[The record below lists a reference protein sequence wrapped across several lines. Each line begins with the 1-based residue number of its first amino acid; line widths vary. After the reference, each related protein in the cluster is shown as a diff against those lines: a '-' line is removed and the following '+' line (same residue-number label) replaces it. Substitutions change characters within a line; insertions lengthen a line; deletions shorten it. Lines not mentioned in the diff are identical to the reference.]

1 MSEVIREE
9 NDDNGSSVADMY
21 RVKTT
26 EEPKAPA
33 EDKAE
38 VQETPAAE
46 PAAAEA
52 PAEEETIE
60 VQEPPVPETAVE
72 ETPSED
78 ETVPEAPAA
87 EEQKETAAAASVDE
101 TPADDEPAE
110 SSENKKERK
119 PSEFVG
125 GMIPALKGMISFFT
139 IFRLP
144 IGEREMRDM
153 ETKFWLVPIVGLL
166 LGLIVFAECFIFG
179 LLNFG
184 TGTQALIVLATVY
197 VLSKFLHFD
206 GLVDFGDGMVCSSAD
221 REAHIRALKDTRIGA
236 GGLGVALITVLLSI
250 YLLSEVG
257 WRVEMGFI
265 LTLGENPNVW
275 WLSIAF
281 VALALEVLIKNAM
294 VAAAAFGTPSN
305 GMAGHQVECT
315 DMNSLIR
322 STILTAIIV
331 GIITALY
338 YIFAK
343 GSAGGLP
350 VITAVIVILY
360 VLGVVMSVLSGW
372 LMARLANRTFGFVNG
387 DVLGA
392 TNEIARVVILFVAVI
407 VLGAAA

>member
-1 MSEVIREE
+1 MSEVIRED

-21 RVKTT
+21 SVKTA
-26 EEPKAPA
+26 EPQAPA
-33 EDKAE
+33 EEKAE
-38 VQETPAAE
+38 VQETPAVE
-46 PAAAEA
+46 TAAAEA
-52 PAEEETIE
+52 PEETAK
-60 VQEPPVPETAVE
+60 VSGT
-72 ETPSED
+72 
-78 ETVPEAPAA
+78 PAA
-87 EEQKETAAAASVDE
+87 EAQEETFTATSVSVQDE
-101 TPADDEPAE
+101 TPDNGEPEE

-265 LTLGENPNVW
+265 LTLGDNPNVW

-281 VALALEVLIKNAM
+281 VALALEVLIKNAEG
-294 VAAAAFGTPSN
+294 AAAAFGTPSN

-315 DMNSLIR
+315 DMNSLIK

-338 YIFAK
+338 YVFAK

-360 VLGVVMSVLSGW
+360 ILGIVMSVLSGW

>member
-21 RVKTT
+21 RVKTA
-26 EEPKAPA
+26 EEPQART
-33 EDKAE
+33 DD
-38 VQETPAAE
+38 VQAQEAPAAE
-46 PAAAEA
+46 NEATEA
-52 PAEEETIE
+52 PAEEETA
-60 VQEPPVPETAVE
+60 Q
-72 ETPSED
+72 
-78 ETVPEAPAA
+78 VPEAPA
-87 EEQKETAAAASVDE
+87 EESQEQSATSVD
-101 TPADDEPAE
+101 DE
-110 SSENKKERK
+110 SEKKEKKEIK

-125 GMIPALKGMISFFT
+125 GIVPALKGMISFFT

-144 IGEREMRDM
+144 IGEKEMNDM

-206 GLVDFGDGMVCSSAD
+206 GLVDFGDGIVCSSAD

-315 DMNSLIR
+315 DKNSLIK

-338 YIFAK
+338 YLFAK
-343 GSAGGLP
+343 GSAGGVP
-350 VITAVIVILY
+350 VIAAVVVILY
-360 VLGVVMSVLSGW
+360 VLGIVMSVLAGW
-372 LMARLANRTFGFVNG
+372 LMARIANRTFGFVNG